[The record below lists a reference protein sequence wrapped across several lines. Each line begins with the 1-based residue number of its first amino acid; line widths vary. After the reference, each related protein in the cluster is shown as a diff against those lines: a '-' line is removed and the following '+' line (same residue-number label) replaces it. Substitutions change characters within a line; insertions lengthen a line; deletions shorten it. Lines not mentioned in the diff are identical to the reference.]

1 MCNNNGFGS
10 CWIII
15 LILILFF
22 CCGNGCGSTFSG
34 GGCGCARSCGD
45 NCGCC

>member
-22 CCGNGCGSTFSG
+22 CCGNGVN
-34 GGCGCARSCGD
+34 GCGTGCGNSRVGCGD

>member
-15 LILILFF
+15 LIIILFF
-22 CCGNGCGSTFSG
+22 CCGNGFSSY
-34 GGCGCARSCGD
+34 GGCGNSCGNGCGD

>member
-15 LILILFF
+15 ILILLFF
-22 CCGNGCGSTFSG
+22 CCGNGFSGNGCGCGSTRVG
-34 GGCGCARSCGD
+34 CGD